1 MLYDDTI
8 AAIATPAG
16 VGALGVI
23 RLSGKDTLAVLE
35 GCFRPVRP
43 GPMRPFHMRYG
54 HIVDAHANTIDEVL
68 AVFMRAPHSF
78 TAEHAAEI
86 SCHGGPLVLRKV
98 LARILECGAR
108 LATPGEYSMR
118 AFLNGRIDLTQAEA
132 TLDVINA
139 RTEAGLALAQAQLGG
154 WLAQALQAIR
164 QDVLAP
170 LAYLTALIDFPEDEV
185 EAQPVVEPLTRALTQ
200 LNSLIHSA
208 TQGIVLREG
217 ARAALVGRP
226 NAGKSSL
233 MNALLRMERAIV
245 TAIPG
250 TTRDTL
256 EETASIAGVPLVL
269 IDTAGITQ
277 TDNLVEQLGVER
289 SKQALQAADIAL
301 LVVDASVPPEAAD
314 LEIAALTQGRPT
326 LLILNKVDLLSDQE
340 TNEAGEDEAH
350 KLLRWWAARYPERAF
365 DAVIPLSAL
374 SGAGMDRLAQAI
386 AQVLLGGRGLA
397 DAQLITNPRHRE
409 ALERAAGHVQDAL
422 DSHARAA
429 HHELQAIDLI
439 AALAAI
445 GEVTGEQIDRDLLDV
460 IFSTF
465 CIGK

>member
-1 MLYDDTI
+1 MVYDDTI

-16 VGALGVI
+16 VGALGVV
-23 RLSGKDTLAVLE
+23 RLSGRDTLAVLE
-35 GCFRPVRP
+35 CCFQPVRP
-43 GPMRPFHMRYG
+43 GALRPFHMRYG
-54 HIVDAHANTIDEVL
+54 HILDAQSRPIDEVL
-68 AVFMRAPHSF
+68 TVYMRAPHSF
-78 TAEHAAEI
+78 TAEDAAEI

-98 LARILECGAR
+98 LSRTLECGAR
-108 LATPGEYSMR
+108 LAAPGEYSMR

-139 RTEAGLALAQAQLGG
+139 RTEAGLVLAQAQLGG
-154 WLAQALQAIR
+154 WLAQALRDIR
-164 QDVLAP
+164 QDLLAP

-185 EAQPVVEPLTRALTQ
+185 EAQPVVEPLTRALSR
-200 LNSLIHSA
+200 LNKLIDSA
-208 TQGIVLREG
+208 AQGIVLRQG

-256 EETASIAGVPLVL
+256 EETASMDGVPLVL
-269 IDTAGITQ
+269 IDTAGITE

-301 LVVDASVPPEAAD
+301 LVLDTSQPVEPAD

-326 LLILNKVDLLSDQE
+326 VLVLNKIDLVHSPYLHSVLADFQRPS
-340 TNEAGEDEAH
+340 AYRRGIGLAQH
-350 KLLRWWAARYPERAF
+350 SF
-365 DAVIPLSAL
+365 DAVVSVSAHT
-374 SGAGMDRLAQAI
+374 GEGIDTLAHTI
-386 AQVLLGGRGLA
+386 AQVLLGGKGMA
-397 DAQLITNPRHRE
+397 DAQLLTNPRHSE
-409 ALERAAGHVQDAL
+409 ALKRAVEHVQDAL
-422 DSHARAA
+422 KSHANAA
-429 HHELQAIDLI
+429 HYELQAMDLM

-445 GEVTGEQIDRDLLDV
+445 GEVTGEQIDRDLLDT